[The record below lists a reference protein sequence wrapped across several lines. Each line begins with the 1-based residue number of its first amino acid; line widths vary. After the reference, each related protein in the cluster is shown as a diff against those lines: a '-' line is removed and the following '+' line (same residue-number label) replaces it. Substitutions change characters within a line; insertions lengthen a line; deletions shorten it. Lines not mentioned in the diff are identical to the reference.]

1 MLGKI
6 AMDYNL
12 LNILCEWTSFLSEL
26 PWTLLNSLNSKAL
39 SYNLDVPKTV
49 EYWQTHMKLL
59 VRIWETKTN
68 EKKGLYILC

>member
-6 AMDYNL
+6 AMDYKL
-12 LNILCEWTSFLSEL
+12 LNILCEWTLFLSEL
-26 PWTLLNSLNSKAL
+26 PWTLLNNLNSKAL

-59 VRIWETKTN
+59 VRTWETKTN